1 MTGVQT
7 CALPI
12 LYFLASRF
20 SASFNIKKFSYSWML
35 FAVAAFAAMLFKA
48 LIISAFYRAFVPLNF
63 LVFEYLLTVTLYP
76 ILARFYIWAE
86 GRYIHLEERYEKI

>member
-1 MTGVQT
+1 
-7 CALPI
+7 
-12 LYFLASRF
+12 
-20 SASFNIKKFSYSWML
+20 ML

-76 ILARFYIWAE
+76 ILARLRCRLPVWK
-86 GRYIHLEERYEKI
+86 RYAPTTS